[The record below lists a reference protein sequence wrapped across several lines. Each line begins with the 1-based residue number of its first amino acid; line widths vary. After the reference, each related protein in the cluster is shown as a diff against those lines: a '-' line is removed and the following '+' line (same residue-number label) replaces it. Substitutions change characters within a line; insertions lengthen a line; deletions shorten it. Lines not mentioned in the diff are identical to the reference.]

1 MSEVRYKEA
10 LGNLDPD
17 MRTCIIHHDNQ
28 IKEIKASP
36 LKAFKELETKVLKD
50 LSRMEQRDKIWVKGL
65 ANILNLED
73 ELRKQTPT
81 LLEQRQKESLLEL
94 DEKGKHYQKLFEK
107 EYKRT
112 ENERNLAIEVYED
125 IQKLFKLYK
134 KYEKKSTNRQ
144 MRLKAELKEET
155 EVDREKKGNVNGS

>member
-1 MSEVRYKEA
+1 
-10 LGNLDPD
+10 
-17 MRTCIIHHDNQ
+17 
-28 IKEIKASP
+28 
-36 LKAFKELETKVLKD
+36 
-50 LSRMEQRDKIWVKGL
+50 
-65 ANILNLED
+65 
-73 ELRKQTPT
+73 
-81 LLEQRQKESLLEL
+81 LLEL